1 MLAGRPAGGLV
12 DGSGPRPV
20 VIGGALVCSAMV
32 AALGLAGSVGVMAAA
47 WLVAGAGS
55 SFVWAGLN
63 TLAVLSAPANR
74 GGAVSVVGA
83 FKFTGN
89 AVAPVLWLPLYMAR
103 EETAFLAAAVACLAI
118 ALVVLSLGG
127 GPRRVALA
135 AADRARAAAAA
146 AQQ

>member
-1 MLAGRPAGGLV
+1 VLAGRPAGGLV

-20 VIGGALVCSAMV
+20 VIGGALVCAAMV

-55 SFVWAGLN
+55 SFIWAGLN

-74 GGAVSVVGA
+74 GGRGLRGRSVQVHRERG
-83 FKFTGN
+83 G
-89 AVAPVLWLPLYMAR
+89 PVLWLPLYMAR
-103 EETAFLAAAVACLAI
+103 EETAFLAAAVACAAI

-135 AADRARAAAAA
+135 AAERARAAAAA